1 MHTHLT
7 HAIDEG
13 ALSMTLISQRLMA
26 MEERLMTVQES
37 NTELRERLMIVEE
50 SNTELQESNMKLRVE
65 LRENNDQL
73 EATMQTTMEAVMGV
87 RDIGC
92 MYSMTYVVFR
102 ITLQSTRSETEFSL
116 TWLGISLLSSV
127 VIWIGGSGRAML
139 TGMQCFLQR

>member
-1 MHTHLT
+1 
-7 HAIDEG
+7 
-13 ALSMTLISQRLMA
+13 
-26 MEERLMTVQES
+26 MTVQES

-50 SNTELQESNMKLRVE
+50 SNTELRESNRE
-65 LRENNDQL
+65 LRENNDRL
-73 EATMQTTMEAVMGV
+73 EATMQTTMQAVMGV

-102 ITLQSTRSETEFSL
+102 IALQSTRSETEFSL

-139 TGMQCFLQR
+139 TGTQCFLRR